1 MQGTMKSAS
10 DMDSSLEKL
19 QRHMSW
25 LQRDPGN
32 ATLYRQCVDAA
43 TALQRQDLLLEI
55 ANRALEQRP
64 DDPAERF
71 DRANAYI
78 GLRDYRTALAT
89 LAEIPTA
96 SSEQRDAITANR
108 ALCHYCLGEF
118 AEALPHLTSE
128 YERGQRTAPLL
139 FMLVRSHHHLG
150 QLEEAVTIAKQN
162 PAPAGND
169 AALAGA
175 YALLFMDAEDVGAA
189 ARWAATALRLDP
201 RSVDGAITEGTLAI
215 MRLQTDRARQLFDT
229 ALESSPQA
237 ARAWIGLGTLS
248 MLQQDLRGAE
258 SSFERGLQTMPQFVG
273 GWHMLGWSQLMH
285 QNLPAAERS
294 FNQALALDRN
304 FGETHG
310 ALAVVDAM
318 KGDAS
323 SAQQRL
329 NIARRLDPQCASA
342 QLAAAL
348 LEDPTLQGARSQEI
362 IQQTL
367 VGIGGQN
374 QSALSKL
381 LVRQRRH

>member
-1 MQGTMKSAS
+1 MQGTTNSAGN
-10 DMDSSLEKL
+10 MDTSLEKL

-25 LQRDPGN
+25 LQRDPTN
-32 ATLYRQCVDAA
+32 TTLYRQCVDAA
-43 TALQRQDLLLEI
+43 TALQRHDLLLEI
-55 ANRALEQRP
+55 ANQALEQRP
-64 DDPAERF
+64 DDPAVRF

-78 GLRDYRTALAT
+78 GLRDYRAALAT
-89 LAEIPTA
+89 LVEIPAA
-96 SSEQRDAITANR
+96 SGEQRDAITANL
-108 ALCHYCLGEF
+108 ALCHYCLNEF
-118 AEALPHLTSE
+118 AAALPYLTSE
-128 YERGQRTAPLL
+128 YERGQRTAPILL
-139 FMLVRSHHHLG
+139 MLVRSHHHLG
-150 QLEEAVTIAKQN
+150 QMDEAVAIAKQN

-175 YALLFMDAEDVGAA
+175 YALVFMDAEDVGSA

-229 ALESSPQA
+229 ALETSPQA

-258 SSFERGLQTMPQFVG
+258 SNFERGLQSMPQFVG
-273 GWHMLGWSQLMH
+273 GWHMLGWSQLMQ
-285 QNLPAAERS
+285 QNLSAAERS
-294 FNQALALDRN
+294 FNEAMTLDRN

-318 KGDAS
+318 KGDAN
-323 SAQQRL
+323 SARQRL
-329 NIARRLDPQCASA
+329 NVARRLDPQCASA

-348 LEDPTLQGARSQEI
+348 LEDSSLKGARSQEI
-362 IQQTL
+362 IQQAL

-381 LVRQRRH
+381 LVKQRKH